1 MYIPMNKL
9 VQLTVLFAFLCVVSN
24 SVYAEEVDTLQVV
37 DIEEVVVIANPK
49 ENLKLRE
56 QPASAA
62 IISQQTMQAAHIQ
75 SIKQLTG
82 VVPNLF
88 IPDYG
93 SRLTTAV
100 YIRGVGSRIN
110 TPSVGLYVDNIPY
123 VDKSAFD
130 FSYADI
136 ERIEVLRGPQGTLY
150 GRNAMGGL
158 IKVHTKSPF
167 SYQGTDLRLG
177 GGMYNDYNASVTHYH
192 RISERFAFSAG
203 GFYNYQGGFFRNV
216 YRDDE
221 RVDKSQSAGG
231 RMRGIYL
238 PGSNWKVDINVSYE
252 YGDQGGYPYQYLG
265 AVDPEEQPADLEP
278 YIGKIAN
285 NERGSYRR
293 SLLNGGV
300 NVEYQ
305 ARNFTL
311 SAVTG
316 YQHLRDRMFLDQ
328 DFSPANLFHII
339 QKQRMHTLSEEVV
352 LKSKQ
357 GRSWQWTTGVF
368 GFYQWLHTDGPV
380 DFHRQG
386 ITDIIEGNVNDVF
399 DGLASLG
406 APAMHLALNNESLNV
421 GGSFDTPTLSGAIFH
436 QSTFNDLWIDGL
448 SATIGLRLDYEKMK
462 MNYQSAS
469 DIADFGFS
477 MTINMSGMPV
487 PITVENAAPL
497 LASAAYQGKHSTDY
511 VQLLP
516 KFAVSYEWSKG
527 NNVYLT
533 ATRGYRSGGYN
544 IQMFSDLVTV
554 ALRNSMMGAI
564 ASDANFSQYASMIE
578 QMKVEEP
585 DVNAVTRYRPEY
597 AWNYEVGTHLT
608 LADGRLQAD
617 LSAFCMDTRNQ
628 QISQFSQQGLGRITV
643 NAGRSRSLG
652 LEAAVRGTLTEALS
666 LSVGY
671 GYTHAT
677 FTDYQTGDEYG
688 TDYDGNFVPFIPHH
702 TFNAIASYLLTL
714 RAGSWLDNIRFDLN
728 YTGAG
733 RIYWTEENTAS
744 QPFYGTLNGRISFTR
759 GIVQADVWLR
769 NALNT
774 DYTTF
779 YFESLG
785 NAYRQQGR
793 PLQAG
798 VELRIRF

>member
-1 MYIPMNKL
+1 MSKI
-9 VQLTVLFAFLCVVSN
+9 VQLAILFFCVVSVP
-24 SVYAEEVDTLQVV
+24 VYAEDVDTLQVV
-37 DIEEVVVIANPK
+37 DIEEVVVIASPK

-56 QPASAA
+56 QPASAT
-62 IISQQTMQAAHIQ
+62 IISQQTMQAAQIQ

-82 VVPNLF
+82 IVPNLF

-93 SRLTTAV
+93 SKLTTAV

-123 VDKSAFD
+123 IDKSAFD

-136 ERIEVLRGPQGTLY
+136 ERIDVLRGPQGTLY

-203 GFYNYQGGFFRNV
+203 GFYHYQGGFFKNV
-216 YRDDE
+216 YRGDE
-221 RVDKSQSAGG
+221 RVDQSQSAGG
-231 RMRGIYL
+231 RMRAIYL
-238 PGSNWKVDINVSYE
+238 PGNNWKVDVNVSYE
-252 YGDQGGYPYQYLG
+252 YGDQGGYPYQYMG
-265 AVDPEEQPADLEP
+265 AIDPEEQPAELEP

-328 DFSPANLFHII
+328 DFSPANLFHIA
-339 QKQRMHTLSEEVV
+339 QKQRMHTLSEELV
-352 LKSKQ
+352 LKSKS
-357 GRSWQWTTGVF
+357 GGSWQWATGIF
-368 GFYQWLHTDGPV
+368 GLYQWLHTDGPV

-399 DGLASLG
+399 DGLASRG
-406 APAMHLALNNESLNV
+406 APAMHLALNNERLNV

-462 MNYQSAS
+462 MDYQSAS
-469 DIADFGFS
+469 DVADFGFS
-477 MTINMSGMPV
+477 MTLDMPGMPFPV
-487 PITVENAAPL
+487 TVENAAPL
-497 LASAAYQGKHSTDY
+497 LALAAYQGKRSTDY
-511 VQLLP
+511 LQLLP
-516 KFAVSYEWSKG
+516 KFAVSYEWTKG
-527 NNVYLT
+527 NNVYVT

-544 IQMFSDLVTV
+544 IQMFSDLVTA
-554 ALRNSMMGAI
+554 ALRNSMMDAI
-564 ASDANFSQYASMIE
+564 AADANFSRYASMIE
-578 QMKVEEP
+578 QMKVADP
-585 DVNAVTRYRPEY
+585 DVNAATRYRPEY
-597 AWNYEVGTHLT
+597 AWNYEAGTHLT

-617 LSAFCMDTRNQ
+617 FAAFCMDTRNQ
-628 QISQFSQQGLGRITV
+628 QISRFSQQGLGRITV

-652 LEAAVRGTLTEALS
+652 LEAAVRSALTDALS

-671 GYTHAT
+671 GFTHAT
-677 FTDYQTGDEYG
+677 FTDYQTGDEDG
-688 TDYDGNFVPFIPHH
+688 TDYDGNFVPFVPRH
-702 TFNAIASYLLTL
+702 TFNALASYLLTL

-733 RIYWTEENTAS
+733 RIYWTEQNTAS

-774 DYTTF
+774 NYTTF

-785 NAYRQQGR
+785 NAFRQQGR